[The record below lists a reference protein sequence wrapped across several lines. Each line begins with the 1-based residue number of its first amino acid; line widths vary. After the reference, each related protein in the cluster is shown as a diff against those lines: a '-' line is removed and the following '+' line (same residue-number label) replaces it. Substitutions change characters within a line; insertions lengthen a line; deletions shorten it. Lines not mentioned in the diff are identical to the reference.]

1 MFPAGS
7 NAGNSCAGIQVP
19 TCDFLVSTIK
29 ILIGFIL
36 FVGTTQDVGQCD
48 GKNECLRVSGFNL
61 MPVPA
66 GFRLEKS
73 GLADGGGFWQG
84 ASLRARR
91 SLRTASIARV
101 AGRGLPAL
109 PFQRRRRGIFIE
121 PQPEQN
127 SSPVGAAYS
136 VGEHPR
142 EPLVKSLAPPNLRC
156 RS

>member
-1 MFPAGS
+1 MIPAGR

-19 TCDFLVSTIK
+19 ICDFLVSTIK

-91 SLRTASIARV
+91 ALRTGPTAR
-101 AGRGLPAL
+101 GG
-109 PFQRRRRGIFIE
+109 G
-121 PQPEQN
+121 
-127 SSPVGAAYS
+127 G
-136 VGEHPR
+136 G
-142 EPLVKSLAPPNLRC
+142 
-156 RS
+156 